1 MPAAIWAQRG
11 AGGVEHGDGV
21 GCREG
26 EDVLDLGR
34 VCGVYVCVAG
44 VYGGDYDE
52 GVHHA
57 AFEES
62 FSEGWWEQV
71 RGLRGRALEGG
82 WCVGRGGRWL
92 SVCEGFAVGTVG
104 EEGRFVWFFVALGR
118 EWVSGF
124 EDQWKLPSRNG
135 ALVGDVFE
143 DAPAG

>member
-62 FSEGWWEQV
+62 FSEGWWERV
-71 RGLRGRALEGG
+71 RGLAGEGAGGRVVCWKGWPVAVCVRGVCG
-82 WCVGRGGRWL
+82 WYGRRGGTVCMVFCCIRSRVGVRIRGSMETSL
-92 SVCEGFAVGTVG
+92 SERSA
-104 EEGRFVWFFVALGR
+104 R
-118 EWVSGF
+118 
-124 EDQWKLPSRNG
+124 
-135 ALVGDVFE
+135 
-143 DAPAG
+143 